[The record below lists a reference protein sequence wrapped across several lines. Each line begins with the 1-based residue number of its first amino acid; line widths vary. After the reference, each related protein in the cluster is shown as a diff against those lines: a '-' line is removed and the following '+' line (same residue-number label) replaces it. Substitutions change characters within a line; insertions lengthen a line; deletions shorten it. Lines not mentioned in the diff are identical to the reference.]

1 MTKSLKYLHFY
12 FDRLCSYLISA
23 MHTRIQK
30 TIIVFAG
37 GGGGGVGGVR
47 GIFSRIFTIT
57 NFHFPGGGRGDLR
70 MSYINSVIT

>member
-12 FDRLCSYLISA
+12 FDRHCSYLISA

-30 TIIVFAG
+30 TIIVFA
-37 GGGGGVGGVR
+37 VGGSEAYFR
-47 GIFSRIFTIT
+47 EFIIT